1 MALNRTGLTG
11 MQPRI
16 IALLPRLRRFC
27 EGLAGTPYDG
37 DDLMQATVERA
48 LTRAHQFD
56 EGTRLDS
63 WMYRIAQNLHID
75 RARSQKRRGTSV
87 DLEAAEALTGDDGR
101 QITEA
106 RSDLAAAQA
115 VLQALPE
122 DQRATFLLVVVEGL
136 SYREAAEAMQVP
148 IGTVMSRIARARQR
162 IAEELAMI
170 RKPARQ
176 ETAQ

>member
-1 MALNRTGLTG
+1 MNLNRSGATGL
-11 MQPRI
+11 QPRI

-27 EGLAGTPYDG
+27 EGLAGSPHDG

-48 LTRAHQFD
+48 LSRAHQFD
-56 EGTRLDS
+56 EDTRLDS

-75 RARSQKRRGTSV
+75 RGRSMKRRGTSV
-87 DLEAAEALTGDDGR
+87 DLEHAEELTGDDGR

-136 SYREAAEAMQVP
+136 SYREAADAMEVQ

-162 IAEELAMI
+162 IAEELSLGKWQEA
-170 RKPARQ
+170 AR
-176 ETAQ
+176 